1 MSQKTYFYKKIIAV
15 TAAEVVL
22 GLPRL
27 REISIQNIGAEDVQ
41 IEFDNPIDTA
51 STSLTAAQG
60 TPYNWGFGPDKLYY
74 KGSGDTTLI
83 VTGVRQY
90 KEDPT

>member
-1 MSQKTYFYKKIIAV
+1 MAQKTYFYKKIISV
-15 TAAEVVL
+15 TTAEVVL

-27 REISIQNIGAEDVQ
+27 REISIQNIGANDLQ
-41 IEFDNPIDTA
+41 IEFDNPIDTG
-51 STSLTAAQG
+51 STSLTAAQA

-74 KGSGDTTLI
+74 KGSGATTLL

-90 KEDPT
+90 KEDAT